1 VKVQVTCELAAGRGL
16 AGAVGADARRLLREY
31 RLRAAEL
38 SLVLTGDLAIRALN
52 QRFRQHD
59 RATDVLS
66 FPQFDDPLTIGR
78 AKQGSTPLPLGDIV
92 ISLETAARQARR
104 MDLPLAERLRMLLV
118 HGFLHLLGFDHERSR
133 REARLMFGREREL
146 LALLAA
152 TPLARVGA
160 RS

>member
-1 VKVQVTCELAAGRGL
+1 MKVQVTCELAEGRGL
-16 AGAVGADARRLLREY
+16 AGALGADARRLLREY

-66 FPQFDDPLTIGR
+66 FPQFEDPLAMARIDDG
-78 AKQGSTPLPLGDIV
+78 ATPLLLGDIV

-104 MDLPLAERLRMLLV
+104 MGMAPARRLRMLLV
-118 HGFLHLLGFDHERSR
+118 HGFLHLLGFDHERAP
-133 REARLMFGREREL
+133 REARLMFAREREL
-146 LALLAA
+146 LALLASA
-152 TPLARVGA
+152 PVSRMRAL
-160 RS
+160 S